1 MTLYGKMLLMSTHVE
16 KLKMLGLQIK
26 KLRKSRK
33 ISQLNLSVKLGIT
46 REHLSKI
53 ERGVAYPSVKILF
66 DIIDLLNADFK
77 DIANF

>member
-1 MTLYGKMLLMSTHVE
+1 MLLMSAHAE
-16 KLKMLGLQIK
+16 KLKLLGQQIK

-53 ERGVAYPSVKILF
+53 ERGAAYPSVKILF
-66 DIIDLLNADFK
+66 DIIDLLNAEFK

>member
-1 MTLYGKMLLMSTHVE
+1 MGKMLLMSTHVE

>member
-1 MTLYGKMLLMSTHVE
+1 MLLMSTHVE